1 MLTWWTDASRWKTTY
16 HAERNQWLTLELA
29 VSATR
34 SASLFLIS
42 LALIRAL
49 NQSRSIQVKNALA
62 MALAIVVGVD
72 LIASHWQDTPTV
84 APTFWTKPP
93 AAVGVIKNDPNASR
107 MMGIPK
113 FSAGEPGYASKPID
127 FYAPR
132 DALGW
137 SLPLAYGLESNIGE
151 TPFRPA
157 RLIRLTDLAGG
168 GPWRFS
174 IEGVTHLVSGQK
186 IPINIAPILADSAF
200 VYRLPEPE
208 PRFHWAPS
216 VKIVSNDQSAELALK
231 ELGEKN
237 TNSVLVVES
246 STSTDS
252 DPATNKPFSTQGITN
267 TALEDDSIK
276 LDLVTQEASWL
287 RIGVSFDPGWR
298 ATLDGKPIEIHPAQL
313 AFMAV
318 RIPEGQHTLILN
330 YRPAYFRL
338 GLAVTFAGLMVLTGS
353 VILIGSTSSDND
365 TETVTPY
372 YLAPRSLAVLLI
384 VLLVVSAVVYK
395 PGSGLGFSSRWNN
408 SWHQFTWGAGLEAM
422 GK

>member
-1 MLTWWTDASRWKTTY
+1 
-16 HAERNQWLTLELA
+16 
-29 VSATR
+29 
-34 SASLFLIS
+34 
-42 LALIRAL
+42 
-49 NQSRSIQVKNALA
+49 

-72 LIASHWQDTPTV
+72 LIASHWQDMPTV

-93 AAVGVIKNDPNASR
+93 AAVGVIKNDPNAAR

-186 IPINIAPILADSAF
+186 IPINIAPILAGSAF

-216 VKIVSNDQSAELALK
+216 VKTVPNDQSAELALK

-237 TNSVLVVES
+237 TTSVLVVES

-252 DPATNKPFSTQGITN
+252 DSATNKPFSTQGITSN
-267 TALEDDSIK
+267 AFTDDSIK
-276 LDLVTQEASWL
+276 LNLTTQEASWL

-298 ATLDGKPIEIHPAQL
+298 ATLDGNPIEIHPAQL

-330 YRPAYFRL
+330 YRPAYLRL
-338 GLAVTFAGLMVLTGS
+338 GLAVTLTGLMVLTGS
-353 VILIGSTSSDND
+353 VILIRSTSSDND